1 MSPPY
6 HSAAC
11 STVAISK
18 INAFVLA
25 AKSANASVLSVAKKK
40 AHSKESVRLE
50 DNCHDSENTAAALVT

>member
-40 AHSKESVRLE
+40 GSQQGK
-50 DNCHDSENTAAALVT
+50 C